1 MGNAVAGQQSLDHIP
16 IESRMFKLFTEELL
30 VANHGTRNQPS
41 YILRQ
46 RDPPICL
53 ATDDSTAH
61 DQSSGVTVTTI
72 RIVDTPKYRTFRV
85 YADITSADQTV
96 YKKVDVTVLY
106 DFTEWVDHYRI
117 HDINT
122 SITHLPLS
130 DVKIRLRHEPVFFT
144 TQTLIGR

>member
-16 IESRMFKLFTEELL
+16 VENRMFKLFTEVLF
-30 VANHGTRNQPS
+30 VVNHGTRNQPS

-53 ATDDSTAH
+53 ATDDPTAG
-61 DQSSGVTVTTI
+61 DQFSSVTVTTI
-72 RIVDTPKYRTFRV
+72 IIVDTPKYRFLRV
-85 YADITSADQTV
+85 YADLTASDRTV

-106 DFTEWVDHYRI
+106 DFTEWAEHYRI
-117 HDINT
+117 HDKNT

-130 DVKIRLRHEPVFFT
+130 KVKIALRYEPQMFI